1 MRPAGKLIRT
11 PRILKAEALRTS
23 NSRGFSAVEVPAEEL
38 MDNLTIFIAVTA
50 AAVVIQ
56 AGILFAMY
64 LAVRQTTA
72 RTEALANEVRSKVL
86 PTVELAQSMLADLR
100 PKVES
105 IVNNF
110 NESSAMAKHQ
120 MERLDATVSDLLD
133 RARLQV
139 IRADELVGRALDQV
153 EETGD
158 LVNKT
163 VVSPVRQVSGILRG
177 LTAGLEFFFSGRR
190 KSRNGVEDEMFI

>member
-1 MRPAGKLIRT
+1 
-11 PRILKAEALRTS
+11 
-23 NSRGFSAVEVPAEEL
+23 
-38 MDNLTIFIAVTA
+38 MDNLTIFIAVTS

-56 AGILFAMY
+56 AGILVAMY

-86 PTVELAQSMLADLR
+86 PTVEMVHSMVEDLR
-100 PKVES
+100 PKVEG

-110 NESSAMAKHQ
+110 NESSVMARNQ
-120 MERLDATVSDLLD
+120 MARLDATMSDLLD

-139 IRADELVGRALDQV
+139 IRADELVGRALDRV

-163 VVSPVRQVSGILRG
+163 VVSPVRQVSGLLQG

-190 KSRNGVEDEMFI
+190 RSREGAVQDEMFI

>member
-1 MRPAGKLIRT
+1 
-11 PRILKAEALRTS
+11 
-23 NSRGFSAVEVPAEEL
+23 
-38 MDNLTIFIAVTA
+38 MDNLTIFIAVTS

-56 AGILFAMY
+56 AGILVAMY

-86 PTVELAQSMLADLR
+86 PTVEMVHSMVEDLR
-100 PKVES
+100 PKVEG

-110 NESSAMAKHQ
+110 NESSVMARNQ
-120 MERLDATVSDLLD
+120 MARLDATMSDLLD

-139 IRADELVGRALDQV
+139 IRADELVGHALDRV

-163 VVSPVRQVSGILRG
+163 VVSPVRQVSGLLQG

-190 KSRNGVEDEMFI
+190 RSRDGAVQDEMFI

>member
-1 MRPAGKLIRT
+1 
-11 PRILKAEALRTS
+11 
-23 NSRGFSAVEVPAEEL
+23 
-38 MDNLTIFIAVTA
+38 MDNLTIFIAVTS

-56 AGILFAMY
+56 AGILVAMY

-72 RTEALANEVRSKVL
+72 RTEVLANEVRSKVL
-86 PTVELAQSMLADLR
+86 PTIELAQSMLLDLR
-100 PKVES
+100 PKVEN

-110 NESSAMAKHQ
+110 NDSSVLVRHQ
-120 MERLDATVSDLLD
+120 VERLDATMGDLLD

-139 IRADELVGRALDQV
+139 IRADELVGKALDQV

-158 LVNKT
+158 LVHKT
-163 VVSPVRQVSGILRG
+163 VVSPVRQVSGVLQG

>member
-1 MRPAGKLIRT
+1 
-11 PRILKAEALRTS
+11 
-23 NSRGFSAVEVPAEEL
+23 
-38 MDNLTIFIAVTA
+38 MDTLTIFIAVTS

-56 AGILFAMY
+56 AGILVAMY
-64 LAVRQTTA
+64 LAVRQTSA
-72 RTEALANEVRSKVL
+72 RTEALVSEVRTKVL
-86 PTVELAQSMLADLR
+86 PTVEMAQSVLADLR

-105 IVNNF
+105 IVDNF
-110 NESSAMAKHQ
+110 NQSSAMARHQ
-120 MERLDATVSDLLD
+120 MERLDATVGDLLD

-139 IRADELVGRALDQV
+139 IRADELVDRALNRV

-158 LVNKT
+158 LVSKT
-163 VVSPVRQVSGILRG
+163 VVSPVRQVSGLLQG

>member
-1 MRPAGKLIRT
+1 
-11 PRILKAEALRTS
+11 
-23 NSRGFSAVEVPAEEL
+23 
-38 MDNLTIFIAVTA
+38 MDNLTIFIAVTSV
-50 AAVVIQ
+50 AVVIQ
-56 AGILFAMY
+56 AGILVAMY
-64 LAVRQTTA
+64 VAVRQTTA

-110 NESSAMAKHQ
+110 NESSVMARHQ
-120 MERLDATVSDLLD
+120 MERLDATMSDLLD

-139 IRADELVGRALDQV
+139 IRADELVGKALDRV
-153 EETGD
+153 EETGE
-158 LVNKT
+158 LVHKT
-163 VVSPVRQVSGILRG
+163 VVSPVRQVSGVLQG

>member
-1 MRPAGKLIRT
+1 
-11 PRILKAEALRTS
+11 
-23 NSRGFSAVEVPAEEL
+23 
-38 MDNLTIFIAVTA
+38 MDNLTIFIAVTS

-56 AGILFAMY
+56 AGILVAMY

-72 RTEALANEVRSKVL
+72 RTEALASEVRSKVL
-86 PTVELAQSMLADLR
+86 PTVELAHSMLEDLR
-100 PKVES
+100 PKVEG

-110 NESSAMAKHQ
+110 NESSVTVRNQVA
-120 MERLDATVSDLLD
+120 RFDATMSDLLD

-139 IRADELVGRALDQV
+139 IRADELVSHALDRV

-163 VVSPVRQVSGILRG
+163 VVSPVRQVSGLLQG

-190 KSRNGVEDEMFI
+190 RSRDGAVQDEMFI

>member
-1 MRPAGKLIRT
+1 
-11 PRILKAEALRTS
+11 
-23 NSRGFSAVEVPAEEL
+23 
-38 MDNLTIFIAVTA
+38 MDNLTIFIAVTS

-56 AGILFAMY
+56 AGILVAMY

-72 RTEALANEVRSKVL
+72 RTEALASEVRTKVL
-86 PTVELAQSMLADLR
+86 PTVELAHSMLEDLR

-110 NESSAMAKHQ
+110 SESSAIARNQ
-120 MERLDATVSDLLD
+120 MERLDATMGDLLD

-139 IRADELVGRALDQV
+139 IRADELVGRALDRV

-158 LVNKT
+158 LVSKT
-163 VVSPVRQVSGILRG
+163 VVSPVRQVSGLLQG

-190 KSRNGVEDEMFI
+190 RSRDGAVQDEMFI

>member
-1 MRPAGKLIRT
+1 
-11 PRILKAEALRTS
+11 
-23 NSRGFSAVEVPAEEL
+23 

-56 AGILFAMY
+56 AGILVAMY
-64 LAVRQTTA
+64 LAVRKTSA
-72 RTEALANEVRSKVL
+72 RTEALASEVRSKVL
-86 PTVELAQSMLADLR
+86 PTVEMAQAMLADLR
-100 PKVES
+100 PKVEN

-110 NESSAMAKHQ
+110 SDSSAMARHQ
-120 MERLDATVSDLLD
+120 MERLDATMSDLLD

-139 IRADELVGRALDQV
+139 IRADELVGRALDRV

-158 LVNKT
+158 MVHKT
-163 VVSPVRQVSGILRG
+163 VVSPVRQVSGVLQG

-190 KSRNGVEDEMFI
+190 RSRDGAVQDEMFI

>member
-1 MRPAGKLIRT
+1 
-11 PRILKAEALRTS
+11 
-23 NSRGFSAVEVPAEEL
+23 

-56 AGILFAMY
+56 AGILVAMY
-64 LAVRQTTA
+64 LAVRKTSA
-72 RTEALANEVRSKVL
+72 RTEALANELRSKVL
-86 PTVELAQSMLADLR
+86 PTVDLAHAMLADLR
-100 PKVES
+100 PKVDT

-110 NESSAMAKHQ
+110 SDSSAMAKHQ
-120 MERLDATVSDLLD
+120 MERLDATMSDLLD

-139 IRADELVGRALDQV
+139 IRADELVGRALDRV

-158 LVNKT
+158 MVHKT
-163 VVSPVRQVSGILRG
+163 VVSPVRQVSGVLQG

-190 KSRNGVEDEMFI
+190 RSRDGAARDEMFI

>member
-1 MRPAGKLIRT
+1 
-11 PRILKAEALRTS
+11 
-23 NSRGFSAVEVPAEEL
+23 

-56 AGILFAMY
+56 AGILVAMY
-64 LAVRQTTA
+64 LAVRKTSA
-72 RTEALANEVRSKVL
+72 RTEALASEVRSKVL
-86 PTVELAQSMLADLR
+86 PTVEMAQAMLADLR
-100 PKVES
+100 PKVEN

-110 NESSAMAKHQ
+110 SDSSAMARHQ
-120 MERLDATVSDLLD
+120 MERLDATMSDLLD

-139 IRADELVGRALDQV
+139 IRADELVGRGLDRV

-158 LVNKT
+158 IVHKT
-163 VVSPVRQVSGILRG
+163 VVSPVRQVSGLLQG

-190 KSRNGVEDEMFI
+190 RSRDGAVQDEMFI

>member
-1 MRPAGKLIRT
+1 
-11 PRILKAEALRTS
+11 
-23 NSRGFSAVEVPAEEL
+23 

-56 AGILFAMY
+56 AGILVAMY
-64 LAVRQTTA
+64 LAVRKTSA

-86 PTVELAQSMLADLR
+86 PTVDLAHSMLADLR
-100 PKVES
+100 PKVDT

-110 NESSAMAKHQ
+110 SDSSAMAKHQ
-120 MERLDATVSDLLD
+120 MERLDATMSDLLD

-139 IRADELVGRALDQV
+139 IRADELVGRALDRV

-158 LVNKT
+158 LVQKT
-163 VVSPVRQVSGILRG
+163 VVSPVRQVSGVLQG

-190 KSRNGVEDEMFI
+190 RSRDGAVQDEMFI